1 MFTIWNSRSW
11 FWQETGIAL
20 RAPSFKQTLEVLLG
34 NFLLAGITW
43 LCLFKVWSYYF
54 FFLIIPFLVSILP
67 SPACSRLLGAQF
79 SHIVRILGG
88 QPAASAWGAPGAKW
102 RLALVGC
109 HHATVSHGGRAHLW
123 RGALPSPEIF
133 LREWKTARVAS
144 AVPAVCAA
152 LTLTPQELLLVCL
165 SAFIFLK
172 PWFHCKA
179 KVEWQEFRKTAA
191 YELRPIL
198 VT

>member
-1 MFTIWNSRSW
+1 MTLPFQSVKLLFFFFSS
-11 FWQETGIAL
+11 FLFLFPSCLVL
-20 RAPSFKQTLEVLLG
+20 RAV
-34 NFLLAGITW
+34 NF
-43 LCLFKVWSYYF
+43 S
-54 FFLIIPFLVSILP
+54 
-67 SPACSRLLGAQF
+67 GAQF

-109 HHATVSHGGRAHLW
+109 HHATVSHGGRAHLR

-152 LTLTPQELLLVCL
+152 LTLTPHELLLVCL

-179 KVEWQEFRKTAA
+179 KVE
-191 YELRPIL
+191 
-198 VT
+198 